1 MTRMAASIQVC
12 VATNLKPADFKSESF
27 GVPAASSHG
36 GECRG
41 RSASC
46 PAALT
51 SPSSGS
57 RGPSTSSALR
67 CKHRAS
73 DWHETRIPA
82 ENLNS
87 GGGRRVLV
95 MPPGMGRSLGDTS
108 CFVFKMGQQISTAF
122 TSGLISK
129 GCNFLVCKDR
139 RGTRYLNFSVPVL
152 HFVGCNSNFGQISTR
167 LPLQCKLTPVA
178 SVSPESPPRHHC
190 VAWSNR
196 PNPCEVA
203 RSGQLKVTF
212 LESIWPFILGGGV
225 RKYGRKRFLF
235 FQFDR

>member
-1 MTRMAASIQVC
+1 MVHDSDGGVNLRGDELETGRLQVRVLWSPRSLESRRRLGVQRSIC
-12 VATNLKPADFKSESF
+12 FLPGGAHESEQWF
-27 GVPAASSHG
+27 PEHW
-36 GECRG
+36 R
-41 RSASC
+41 
-46 PAALT
+46 
-51 SPSSGS
+51 
-57 RGPSTSSALR
+57 
-67 CKHRAS
+67 
-73 DWHETRIPA
+73 ETRIPA

-87 GGGRRVLV
+87 GGGRVLV
-95 MPPGMGRSLGDTS
+95 MPPGMGRSLGDT

-167 LPLQCKLTPVA
+167 LPLQCKLTPVV

-196 PNPCEVA
+196 PDPCEVA

-212 LESIWPFILGGGV
+212 LKSIWPFILGGGV
-225 RKYGRKRFLF
+225 RKYGRKRYLF